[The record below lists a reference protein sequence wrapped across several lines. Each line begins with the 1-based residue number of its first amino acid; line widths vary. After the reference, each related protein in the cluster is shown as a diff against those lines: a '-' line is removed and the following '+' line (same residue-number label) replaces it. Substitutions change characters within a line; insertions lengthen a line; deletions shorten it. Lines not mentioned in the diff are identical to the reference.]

1 MKKKNFNKGTIIQP
15 ITNRHTAV
23 SHVSSIVISGVDVTF
38 IFFIILVKIME
49 GIRKSFKETSLNFN
63 LKSCFDATYFENY
76 FIMSAVRI
84 YKFKAG
90 KCNVRKF
97 YQDYLINP
105 RNAIENYNMD
115 HLKSYLVSYMEK
127 VKRVFYNK
135 IRNYDLQTIG
145 SYLKNNGILLFI
157 DSCNQVT
164 DKWLKESE
172 ETEATKIFGFIM
184 TFKLKGETE
193 RIEEFL
199 NAPWDHC

>member
-1 MKKKNFNKGTIIQP
+1 V
-15 ITNRHTAV
+15 AV
-23 SHVSSIVISGVDVTF
+23 TSGVDVTF
-38 IFFIILVKIME
+38 IFFILVKIME

-63 LKSCFDATYFENY
+63 LKSCFDAIYLENY

-90 KCNVRKF
+90 KCNVNKF
-97 YQDYLINP
+97 YREYLINP

-115 HLKSYLVSYMEK
+115 HLKSYLVTYMEK

-135 IRNYDLQTIG
+135 IRKYDLQTIG

-184 TFKLKGETE
+184 ESKLEGETE

-199 NAPWDHC
+199 NAPWNLC